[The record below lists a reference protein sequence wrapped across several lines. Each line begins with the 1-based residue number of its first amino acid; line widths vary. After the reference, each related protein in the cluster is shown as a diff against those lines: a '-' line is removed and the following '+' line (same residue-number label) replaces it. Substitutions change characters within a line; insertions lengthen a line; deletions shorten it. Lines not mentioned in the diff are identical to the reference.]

1 MEGRLL
7 GLPKTSNLTRR
18 YLEYGVEIHHAAAA
32 KFQKKPEFPLSY
44 GALFSLHWRSVVIHR
59 SVRTLCEA
67 GWTPITPILIRTLL
81 DIIASAY
88 AVVAKPEDAEYMG
101 FKFMGSYL
109 IQSVKDPDTSGA
121 LRAENTEQLG
131 RLRQQLRGADV
142 GRSEE
147 LIKNYAPQT
156 YWYRPEYYSPSAI
169 LKMSKN
175 DLQFMYRQFSGS
187 AHGGFLGSAL
197 FDAAAP
203 ESSDGCGTYSPGF
216 SPQRRGVGKTFVGLL
231 RFSGSKAQR
240 TRCMVARS
248 GSANILDMAYFLSW
262 PTPCSPVMEPP
273 AAMQRSRILAER
285 VSAACCWPGMRAS

>member
-1 MEGRLL
+1 ME
-7 GLPKTSNLTRR
+7 P
-18 YLEYGVEIHHAAAA
+18 Y
-32 KFQKKPEFPLSY
+32 FPFIGDLSSSTVLS
-44 GALFSLHWRSVVIHR
+44 AHFAS
-59 SVRTLCEA
+59 A
-67 GWTPITPILIRTLL
+67 GWTPIPPILIRTLL

-156 YWYRPEYYSPSAI
+156 YWYRARNTTARVRFSRCP
-169 LKMSKN
+169 KN

-197 FDAAAP
+197 FD
-203 ESSDGCGTYSPGF
+203 DSP
-216 SPQRRGVGKTFVGLL
+216 
-231 RFSGSKAQR
+231 
-240 TRCMVARS
+240 
-248 GSANILDMAYFLSW
+248 DMADIN
-262 PTPCSPVMEPP
+262 PQEHPR
-273 AAMQRSRILAER
+273 RSRSALVASSRLLLDISYIRGQFEGVAEEAKYKQIVTELILPQKAKI
-285 VSAACCWPGMRAS
+285 